1 MGNEPK
7 ERKTTTMNQT
17 AVEFLFEKLW
27 NTPIDKLTWH
37 AILEQAK
44 AIEKEQIID
53 AHING
58 YDSSGSSA
66 EEYYKE
72 KFNK

>member
-1 MGNEPK
+1 MK
-7 ERKTTTMNQT
+7 QT
-17 AVEFLFEKLW
+17 AVDFLFEKLW

-44 AIEKEQIID
+44 EMEKEQIMNATKVDLGWKFPHLIESK
-53 AHING
+53 A
-58 YDSSGSSA
+58 A

-72 KFNK
+72 TFNK